1 MTFIS
6 FKAIIACA
14 VFTTTAVA
22 STANASS
29 VFNKFPA
36 TQSET
41 NIKVENIAKS
51 SVITQKRADF
61 PIKNRHVKRTV
72 EPLPMV
78 RSSRLSYASDNG
90 TQNLKDGFNK
100 MAPDENGVARP
111 MPTFVQPGAGK
122 SR

>member
-1 MTFIS
+1 MLCQFRGVVVNFQYTLF
-6 FKAIIACA
+6 ACFA
-14 VFTTTAVA
+14 
-22 STANASS
+22 
-29 VFNKFPA
+29 
-36 TQSET
+36 
-41 NIKVENIAKS
+41 
-51 SVITQKRADF
+51 VITQKRADF